1 MLKRL
6 SKKKSFL
13 SGVKSFL
20 QGLLGNVLLITI
32 MISLKW
38 KMMLYRG
45 DDGDDDELAVW
56 IMQCII

>member
-20 QGLLGNVLLITI
+20 QGLLGNVLLVII
-32 MISLKW
+32 MIILKW

>member
-13 SGVKSFL
+13 SGVKSLL